1 MDQKQQLLMKTQLPN
16 TFHSLFAEGNV
27 LYLLNFQI
35 AGESKWVSFFF
46 FLIKREKNIT
56 PWLGWSPK
64 AGVLG
69 YS

>member
-46 FLIKREKNIT
+46 LFN
-56 PWLGWSPK
+56 
-64 AGVLG
+64 
-69 YS
+69 

>member
-1 MDQKQQLLMKTQLPN
+1 MKTQLPN

-46 FLIKREKNIT
+46 FFSFFLIKQEKNIT
-56 PWLGWSPK
+56 PWLGRSPK
-64 AGVLG
+64 AEVSG